1 MHLAP
6 PRAVAISDAYALARY
21 AERHRDYANRP
32 LPCACLRIGKHLA
45 SWDGGCKRCRK
56 GCLLP

>member
-32 LPCACLRIGKHLA
+32 LPCACLVWRGEMVRWNGA
-45 SWDGGCKRCRK
+45 CRRCRK
-56 GCLLP
+56 GHLLP